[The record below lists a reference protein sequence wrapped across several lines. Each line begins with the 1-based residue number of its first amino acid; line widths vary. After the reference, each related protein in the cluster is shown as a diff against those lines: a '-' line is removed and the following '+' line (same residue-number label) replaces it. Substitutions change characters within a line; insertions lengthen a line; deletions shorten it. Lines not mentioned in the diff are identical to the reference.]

1 MATRPLKTNTTMH
14 IFSTIADTF
23 AQQLSKAPIRSP
35 SLDIE
40 DARQAMLALVPDG
53 GGDLE
58 TERLRIRLRTATDAA
73 SLWFLRVR
81 LHQHLTQTLGE
92 GLAMQR
98 VHGLQHWF
106 EPIVPAA
113 WYRPTRNQPA
123 HAR

>member
-1 MATRPLKTNTTMH
+1 MATWPLKTHTTMH
-14 IFSTIADTF
+14 IFSTIVDTL

-35 SLDIE
+35 SVDIE
-40 DARQAMLALVPDG
+40 DARQAMLALLPDG
-53 GGDLE
+53 AGNLE
-58 TERLRIRLRTATDAA
+58 TERLRIRLRTAADGA

-98 VHGLQHWF
+98 VQGLQPRF

-113 WYRPTRNQPA
+113 WHRPTRKQPGP
-123 HAR
+123 AR